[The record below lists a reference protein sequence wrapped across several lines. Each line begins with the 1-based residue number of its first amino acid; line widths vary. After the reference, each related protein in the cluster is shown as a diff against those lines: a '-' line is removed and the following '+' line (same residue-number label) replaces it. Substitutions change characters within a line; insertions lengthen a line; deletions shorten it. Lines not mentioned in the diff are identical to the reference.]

1 METSFDIDLNI
12 IKKIGNGSFSNVYL
26 CNRKDDCNSLLI
38 VKKIDI
44 NELVKKYTNKGK
56 NKKIEKKSES
66 ILEKEKEYYSSKLN
80 ELIKSEIEILSRI
93 DHQHIVAFYG
103 SFNKKSIYYLKMEYC
118 DLGDVYEFLK
128 NKVNN
133 INKKISYNRNC
144 FGGFSNGF
152 MQEFIRQSSYGLKY
166 LHDKNIIHRDIK
178 LHNILMTQ
186 YDNKLIFKI
195 SDFGF
200 SCFDLC
206 SLKRENV
213 DKVDKEDILSQKYF
227 KLSGTPYY
235 MAPEII
241 CNLKKMENI
250 TYFNGKCKKISD
262 LYFYDKRVDI
272 WSLGICLYEL
282 IFNLLPFIN
291 INNVNDLE
299 KFYRMSSIGEI
310 MNKKITK
317 KSILVFAE

>member
-1 METSFDIDLNI
+1 
-12 IKKIGNGSFSNVYL
+12 
-26 CNRKDDCNSLLI
+26 
-38 VKKIDI
+38 
-44 NELVKKYTNKGK
+44 
-56 NKKIEKKSES
+56 
-66 ILEKEKEYYSSKLN
+66 
-80 ELIKSEIEILSRI
+80 
-93 DHQHIVAFYG
+93 
-103 SFNKKSIYYLKMEYC
+103 
-118 DLGDVYEFLK
+118 
-128 NKVNN
+128 
-133 INKKISYNRNC
+133 
-144 FGGFSNGF
+144 

-241 CNLKKMENI
+241 CNLKKFANI
-250 TYFNGKCKKISD
+250 FFVIYVIYYLFQK
-262 LYFYDKRVDI
+262 
-272 WSLGICLYEL
+272 
-282 IFNLLPFIN
+282 
-291 INNVNDLE
+291 
-299 KFYRMSSIGEI
+299 
-310 MNKKITK
+310 K
-317 KSILVFAE
+317 KSWNIKHQEEWCIFHAT